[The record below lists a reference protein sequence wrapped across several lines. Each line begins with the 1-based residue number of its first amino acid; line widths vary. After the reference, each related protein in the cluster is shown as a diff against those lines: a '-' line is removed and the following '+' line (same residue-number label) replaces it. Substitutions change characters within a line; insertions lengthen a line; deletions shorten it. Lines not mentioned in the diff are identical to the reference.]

1 MIWLDSPITKDPKQ
15 KQSRIFVSSYNG
27 IIVSIESF
35 TSKQN
40 ELPEPEYSEDKDDNE
55 PNNEQPQTL
64 SEISTI

>member
-1 MIWLDSPITKDPKQ
+1 MIWLDNPVSKDPKQ
-15 KQSRIFVSSYNG
+15 KQSKIFVSSYNG

-40 ELPEPEYSEDKDDNE
+40 ELPDPEYSEEND
-55 PNNEQPQTL
+55 NNEEEQQIL